1 MPTMPL
7 EIDWTE
13 IGLRLVVTLIA
24 GALVGLNREEQG
36 GPAGLRTNIL
46 VCLAASLSMIE
57 VNLLLSMKGRPD
69 GSFVM
74 NDLMRF
80 PLGILTGVGFIGGG
94 VILKRDK
101 RARGITTAATIW
113 FVTVVGL
120 CIGAGF
126 KTLGL
131 LAVVVAILILWALKR
146 VERAL
151 PLGRKATLSMT
162 VLANGPDEDFIRSKI
177 HAGGY
182 GIDALGVD
190 IDNTDERRNLTCD
203 VHWRA
208 VPTDIREPP
217 FVAELAALSGV
228 SKVKWMPHELTSE

>member
-7 EIDWTE
+7 EIGWND
-13 IGLRLVVTLIA
+13 ILMRLVVTLIA

-94 VILKRDK
+94 AILKRDK
-101 RARGITTAATIW
+101 RVRGVTTAATIW
-113 FVTVVGL
+113 FLTVVGL

-126 KTLGL
+126 MALGL
-131 LAVVVAILILWALKR
+131 VAVVVAVLILWALKH
-146 VERAL
+146 VEKAL
-151 PLGRKATLSMT
+151 PLGRKATLSLT
-162 VLANGPDEDFIRSKI
+162 VLAGGPDEDFIRSKVI
-177 HAGGY
+177 GNGY
-182 GIDALGVD
+182 DIDAMSVD
-190 IDNTDERRNLTCD
+190 VDNGERRRNLTCD

-208 VPTDIREPP
+208 VPTDIREPQ
-217 FVAELAALSGV
+217 FVAELAAQSGV
-228 SKVKWMPHELTSE
+228 SKIKWTPHELTSE